1 VLVTVDD
8 GTTAMTGMPE
18 RPAFGR
24 SITSQT
30 GKIIRE
36 DLAGTLGAKECTSLM
51 EE

>member
-1 VLVTVDD
+1 MLVTVDD